1 MPREFSRTRR
11 VADQIQRELADLLLR
26 EVSDPRLQGVTV
38 SGVEV
43 SKDLA
48 HARVFVHPSREADA
62 QAIVTALNHAASYL
76 RKGLA
81 GRLQLRVLPRLRFIH
96 DPSLDAGERLD
107 ALLEGLASGSG
118 GESGSEPGEEER

>member
-11 VADQIQRELADLLLR
+11 VADQIQRELAELLLR

-48 HARVFVHPSREADA
+48 HARVFVHPSRDADA
-62 QAIVTALNHAASYL
+62 EDIVTALNHAASYL
-76 RKGLA
+76 RRGLA
-81 GRLQLRVLPRLRFIH
+81 GRLKLRVLPRLRFIH
-96 DPSLDAGERLD
+96 DPSLDTGERLD
-107 ALLEGLASGSG
+107 ALLHELAADAGGGTGSDP
-118 GESGSEPGEEER
+118 SDEER

>member
-26 EVSDPRLQGVTV
+26 EVSDPRLLGVTV

-48 HARVFVHPSREADA
+48 HARVFVQPSRGVDAEA
-62 QAIVTALNHAASYL
+62 VVSALNHAAAYL

-81 GRLQLRVLPRLRFIH
+81 GRLQLRALPRLRFLH
-96 DPSLDAGERLD
+96 DPSLETGERLD
-107 ALLEGLASGSG
+107 ALLEGLAA
-118 GESGSEPGEEER
+118 ESGARSVRDPSDEEG